1 MKKYTLQKWGRNLIL
16 STMLSS
22 CLIGVTAGP
31 AYAASLPDDESGIEV
46 HAEQTE
52 WKFRVYNGKYQKR
65 LWSITNNKWLTEWE
79 YC

>member
-1 MKKYTLQKWGRNLIL
+1 MKKSTLQKWGRNLIL
-16 STMLSS
+16 SAMLSS
-22 CLIGVTAGP
+22 CLIGVTAGT
-31 AYAASLPDDESGIEV
+31 AYAAFLSDDEGGIEV

-65 LWSITNNKWLTEWE
+65 LWSITYEKWLTEWE